1 MDTARWVVLS
11 QLTIGGSV
19 ELILLLSSPP
29 SLCYS
34 TLLIFMEQKWDRRPC
49 SIFHLNAP
57 YVSLDERYVLTSEG
71 DRVVTSRCL
80 SARSSLISSIAA
92 AAFIT
97 STCIPQPQQNSPVEC
112 SGRQGRQ

>member
-34 TLLIFMEQKWDRRPC
+34 TLLIFMEQKMGSKTLLNLPPQCAIRIARRKGSTYP
-49 SIFHLNAP
+49 
-57 YVSLDERYVLTSEG
+57 
-71 DRVVTSRCL
+71 
-80 SARSSLISSIAA
+80 IAA
-92 AAFIT
+92 
-97 STCIPQPQQNSPVEC
+97 CEEN
-112 SGRQGRQ
+112 